1 MFSLLADPNGG
12 RGRGALGLI
21 VPLTLHDPGPE
32 FGTGR
37 GETDV
42 VLGSEGGQFCEGCA
56 VFFSV
61 ALPEQ
66 EAVRSR
72 CLGFMRVSPV
82 FLTAGAVEWNKS
94 RSHCV
99 WLLLCVRRLRN
110 GTGAAAGKAG
120 ESRGVC
126 ELALWP
132 ARVISYAA
140 LAVTFWEQNS

>member
-1 MFSLLADPNGG
+1 MRADPNGG

-21 VPLTLHDPGPE
+21 VPLTLHDQGPE

-82 FLTAGAVEWNKS
+82 FLTAGAVEWSMS
-94 RSHCV
+94 RSRLCS
-99 WLLLCVRRLRN
+99 WLRL
-110 GTGAAAGKAG
+110 
-120 ESRGVC
+120 SRPADCGM
-126 ELALWP
+126 ELARRQEKL
-132 ARVISYAA
+132 VS
-140 LAVTFWEQNS
+140 LAVFVSWHFGRQGS